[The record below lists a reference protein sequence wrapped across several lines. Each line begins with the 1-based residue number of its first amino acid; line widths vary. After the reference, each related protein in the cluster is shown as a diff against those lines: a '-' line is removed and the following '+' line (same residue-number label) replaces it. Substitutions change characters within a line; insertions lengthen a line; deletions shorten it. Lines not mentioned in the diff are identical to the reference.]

1 MDTTSSDPLLQE
13 KENSLDGLINNSS
26 EELLLDHYRSSHAK
40 ERRSR
45 ASIAIYLA
53 IVWLT
58 FNAVWSAYLA
68 SHLRDTARGAGP
80 NLIQSPARSVV
91 GYERVVTNSTVYNTN
106 QFRGKPSPEVTEAW
120 HSAYTRWARIVVSGD
135 DLRAIDRESIPLAD
149 GSGYLATLDVFHQL
163 HCL

>member
-1 MDTTSSDPLLQE
+1 MDTNSSDPLLQD
-13 KENSLDGLINNSS
+13 KESSLDGLINISS
-26 EELLLDHYRSSHAK
+26 EELLLDHYRSPHVK

-45 ASIAIYLA
+45 SNIAIYIG

-68 SHLRDTARGAGP
+68 SYLGDTAHGAGP
-80 NLIQSPARSVV
+80 DLIQSPARSAV
-91 GYERVVTNSTVYNTN
+91 GYEKIVTNSTVYNTN

-135 DLRAIDRESIPLAD
+135 DLKAIDRESIPLAD